1 MLFFETTCFEFPCV
15 AGAHFPEVG
24 GSFSRS
30 RWLIFPKS
38 AAHFPKVGGSL
49 SQSRWLIFPK
59 SVADFPKVGGSF
71 SRSRWLIFSK
81 SVTDFPKIGRFPDGL
96 CQIGGRFF
104 QVGKVCSVASIC
116 MGFGKAKGSLW
127 TWWHTSFRGSV
138 KKQKNVR
145 TWRTAE
151 ISLFACSALQ
161 QLESRNCSAETFEI
175 VHDRQIHTT
184 MIQSLHF
191 THWVASC
198 LLILMCIGVC
208 HTWLSTFFTHSSH
221 HYLEFLLIRSNIEDC
236 SLAYVI
242 CTCKFWFA
250 AWDVSELNPHSQEL
264 LHLSLWFRRV

>member
-1 MLFFETTCFEFPCV
+1 MIFFETTCFEFPCV

-71 SRSRWLIFSK
+71 SRSRWLIFPK

-116 MGFGKAKGSLW
+116 MGFVKAKGSFGHDDILLSEAASRNKR
-127 TWWHTSFRGSV
+127 TSELEKQLKSV
-138 KKQKNVR
+138 CLHVALYNN
-145 TWRTAE
+145 WRAE
-151 ISLFACSALQ
+151 IALQ
-161 QLESRNCSAETFEI
+161 RPLRSYMI
-175 VHDRQIHTT
+175 DR
-184 MIQSLHF
+184 F
-191 THWVASC
+191 T
-198 LLILMCIGVC
+198 
-208 HTWLSTFFTHSSH
+208 
-221 HYLEFLLIRSNIEDC
+221 
-236 SLAYVI
+236 
-242 CTCKFWFA
+242 
-250 AWDVSELNPHSQEL
+250 PP
-264 LHLSLWFRRV
+264 